1 MCACNTAVIIT
12 RYEEEGYQIEQCAEC
27 GDCEP
32 EPLDLSAVEE
42 AAYEMMIALEEA
54 AYDDLMESAV
64 VAAGY

>member
-1 MCACNTAVIIT
+1 MCPCNTAVIIT
-12 RYEEEGYQIEQCAEC
+12 RYEDEGYQIEQCPEC

-32 EPLDLSAVEE
+32 EPLDLSADEE
-42 AAYEMMIALEEA
+42 AAYEMMIALEAA